1 MGRHAGT
8 RRHGTLDV
16 LAPFALAAS
25 CIACQTAD
33 PKAELTVSDVETYWV
48 LDSPVGSTQ
57 YIAPAVRFRVTN
69 KGSRAWSSIQTTATF
84 RRRGEEGKSWGS
96 DWKPVTA
103 PDKSLAP
110 REAVLVV
117 MRSDGRYYSSGNAE
131 SMFHHDLFR
140 DAKVEIFL
148 RIGASAWTKF
158 WEGDVER
165 RIGTKDLAA
174 GTPPTKP

>member
-1 MGRHAGT
+1 MSRDAGT
-8 RRHGTLDV
+8 RRHRRLDV
-16 LAPFALAAS
+16 LAPLALAAA
-25 CIACQTAD
+25 CIACHTPD
-33 PKAELTVSDVETYWV
+33 PKAELSVSEVETYWV
-48 LDSPVGSTQ
+48 VDSPVGSTQ

-69 KGSRAWSSIQTTATF
+69 KGARAWGSIQATATF
-84 RRRGEEGKSWGS
+84 RRKGEEEKSWGS
-96 DWKPVTA
+96 DWRPVTA

-110 REAVLVV
+110 GDGVLVV

-131 SMFHHDLFR
+131 SMFHHGLFR

-158 WEGDVER
+158 SDSDVER

-174 GTPPTKP
+174 GAASTKP